1 MLLTVSQFLTHKC
14 IVQREQMSLLN
25 TPPVL
30 SKNLSLSM
38 IGNGIKGIG
47 IMSSSISPQ
56 KKMRDFFLHTECMP

>member
-1 MLLTVSQFLTHKC
+1 
-14 IVQREQMSLLN
+14 MSLLN

-56 KKMRDFFLHTECMP
+56 KKNEGIFLHKNACPSSHRHKGKKNQEV